1 MTHVVTA
8 PDAPF
13 LTSDGRLR
21 VRALPA
27 ASDNLVWL
35 AECVATGAAAVI
47 DGPSADEV
55 LAVCDAE
62 GIVLT
67 AVLNTHTHG
76 DHIGV
81 NHDLLR
87 KGRLPAVVVGPRA
100 VAADVPGLTHPVDDG
115 DTVQIGEVSG
125 RVLRTDGH
133 LFGHI
138 SFVFDD
144 VLFCGDTLFTGG
156 CGYLFGGDAAAMFTS
171 LMRLAALPGGTRV
184 CCAHEYTRDGLL
196 FARMVEPDNEA
207 LAARWDAMEANLAEG
222 RTCVP
227 STIDL
232 ERATNPF
239 LRPGSPSLR
248 SNVAAMLPGA
258 DVSTLPSTFASA
270 RRLKDT
276 KRHRS

>member
-1 MTHVVTA
+1 MSHVVTV

-47 DGPSADEV
+47 DGPSAEEV

-62 GIVLT
+62 GIALT

-76 DHIGV
+76 DHVGV

-87 KGRLPAVVVGPRA
+87 RKRLPPVVYGPRA
-100 VAADVPGLTHPVDDG
+100 VAGDVPGLTHPVDDG
-115 DTVQIGEVSG
+115 DTVMIGDVTG

-156 CGYLFGGDAAAMFTS
+156 CGFLFEGDAASMFTS

-196 FARMVEPDNEA
+196 FARMVEPDNAA
-207 LAARWDAMEANLAEG
+207 LAERWAAMEATLAEG

-232 ERATNPF
+232 ERATNAF
-239 LRPGSPSLR
+239 LRPGSPSIR
-248 SNVAAMLPGA
+248 ARVAELLPGA
-258 DVSTLPSTFASA
+258 DVSTLPAVFASA

-276 KRHRS
+276 KRHRT